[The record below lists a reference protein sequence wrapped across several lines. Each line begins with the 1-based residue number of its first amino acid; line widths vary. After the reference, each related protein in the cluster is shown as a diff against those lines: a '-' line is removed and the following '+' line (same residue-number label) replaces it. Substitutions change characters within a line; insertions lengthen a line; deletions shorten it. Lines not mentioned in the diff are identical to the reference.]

1 MDAKRGQN
9 FDDRRGISISISIHM
24 CFIKD
29 TISYIYLYFKYLPI
43 YTKNHEFILTAPAS
57 SF

>member
-1 MDAKRGQN
+1 
-9 FDDRRGISISISIHM
+9 M

-29 TISYIYLYFKYLPI
+29 TIPYVYLYFKYPPI
-43 YTKNHEFILTAPAS
+43 YTENDEFILTALAS